1 MYKKLLALSLALCL
15 TALLPAEP
23 LMASGADGSRTVQT
37 EAITEAKSKTLSM
50 TETEFTSE
58 TIESETL
65 DSASTEVPSESSEF
79 ETDITEDTSAL
90 QTEVQTEQTKDTF
103 STDESETIITDSTQ
117 SESKK
122 EPKTPSKKKIKVL
135 ENKTE
140 SETEIPDL
148 DYILGRPMT
157 DEEIANLKGLS
168 IPTGSLE
175 SSELPTLASGGI
187 SRSRATFP
195 SSYDARNYGYVTS
208 VKNQGDWNTCW
219 AFAPLAAGESSLLR
233 NGLANA
239 SIDLSEQHLAYFFYF
254 TQVDPLGLTAND
266 RTIPISM
273 YMQGGGNNIFTIFSL
288 AKWIGVADE
297 SIAPYVPS
305 SDKNPDPLKS
315 ELAYKDIAHLQN
327 AYIVPSSSL
336 QDIKTLI
343 MDNGAAA
350 VNLYMDG
357 ADYLSYYNPNTAAYC
372 YTSNGYVQPQNHTVT
387 IIGWNDKYKKENFLY
402 GKRPKQNGA
411 WLVKNSWGSTWG
423 DNGYFWLSYEDA
435 FLQSNATNSDAAA
448 FAFDFESADNYDH
461 NYQYDGTSNAQ
472 LATFSNNGV
481 FFSNV
486 YQAKGNK
493 SGADEL
499 LEAISFAHYTPG
511 VTYEIQ
517 VYKNLKNPSDPSS
530 GTPMMK
536 YWQCG
541 SSQYAGY
548 QTIQL
553 DKPVTLSK
561 SDTFSVVIHLKAPS
575 GQDLSVFT
583 DNTFTKNNWIQ
594 FVARTNKNQSFF
606 KLDNEDKWADASSMQ
621 INGVT
626 KPSTIRI
633 KAFTSDLSTTSI
645 SKMSLKASSTS
656 PAIGKTTT
664 LTAGISPKNGT
675 YRSISWKSS
684 DTKIVNIKSSKNNQA
699 VITGT
704 GYGTA
709 TITARTN
716 TGAKATIKITVA
728 APAFTTLSSR
738 GYRSL
743 DLSWTKVPGAKGYV
757 LYRCTS
763 KNGSYKEIAN
773 ISSGSVTRYTDKL
786 LSTGKTYYYRL
797 RSYRKSGKKLVY
809 SSYSGKRSCMPV
821 PNPAKLKTIK
831 KSGTNKLVLT
841 WNSSPGASGYEI
853 YRSTSA
859 NGTYKRLKT
868 LNGKNTTS
876 YTTSYSKKTAYFYK
890 IRSYS
895 LVNSKKVYS
904 GYSDVRRYS

>member
-1 MYKKLLALSLALCL
+1 MYKKLLALSLAFCL
-15 TALLPAEP
+15 TALLPAES
-23 LMASGADGSRTVQT
+23 LLASGADGSRTVQT

-58 TIESETL
+58 TIESEPL
-65 DSASTEVPSESSEF
+65 DSALTEVLSESSEF

-122 EPKTPSKKKIKVL
+122 EPKTPSKKNVISSTD
-135 ENKTE
+135 ETE
-140 SETEIPDL
+140 PETEIPDL

-157 DEEIANLKGLS
+157 DEELAQLKGLS
-168 IPTGSLE
+168 IPSGSLE
-175 SSELPTLASGGI
+175 SSDLPALASGGLAR
-187 SRSRATFP
+187 SRSSLPT
-195 SSYDARNYGYVTS
+195 SYDGRKHGYVTA
-208 VKNQGDWNTCW
+208 VKDQGRWNTCW
-219 AFAPLAAGESSLLR
+219 VFAPLAAGESSLIRKRLT
-233 NGLANA
+233 N
-239 SIDLSEQHLAYFFYF
+239 SSVDLSEQHLAYFFYF
-254 TQVDPLGLTAND
+254 TQVDPLGLTVGDHNAPNSPYLD
-266 RTIPISM
+266 
-273 YMQGGGNNIFTIFSL
+273 GGGNNIFTIFSL
-288 AKWIGVADE
+288 AKWIGAADE
-297 SIAPYVPS
+297 SVAPYIPYS
-305 SDKNPDPLKS
+305 AGYPAPLNSK
-315 ELAYKDIAHLQN
+315 LAYQNIAHLQN

-336 QDIKTLI
+336 QDMKNLI
-343 MDNGAAA
+343 LDYGAAA

-357 ADYLSYYNPNTAAYC
+357 TDYLNYYNPNTAAYC
-372 YTSNGYVQPQNHTVT
+372 YTSKGYIQPQNHTVT
-387 IIGWNDKYKKENFLY
+387 IVGWDDKYKKENFIS

-423 DNGYFWLSYEDA
+423 NKGYFWLSYEDA
-435 FLQSNATNSDAAA
+435 FLQSNSTNGDAAA
-448 FAFDFESADNYDH
+448 FAFDFEKSNNYDH

-481 FFSNV
+481 SFSNV
-486 YQAKGNK
+486 FKVQGNN

-499 LEAISFAHYTPG
+499 LEAVSFAHYTPG

-517 VYKNLKNPSDPSS
+517 VYKNLKNPAVPTS

-536 YWQCG
+536 SWQCG

-548 QTIQL
+548 QTIKL
-553 DKPVTLSK
+553 TKPITFSK
-561 SDTFSVVIHLKAPS
+561 GDTFAVVLHLKSPN

-583 DNTFTKNNWIQ
+583 DSTFNKNNWIQ
-594 FVARTNKNQSFF
+594 FIAGTNKNQSFF
-606 KLDNEDKWADASSMQ
+606 KTDDSTEWADASSMQ